1 MAKMARIVDG
11 VVGDV
16 IVPVEGFTLEQCFH
30 RDLLAQYVNVVEDA
44 EPGWAEADAVIPE
57 PEPAPEPA
65 PEPEVPAEEAP
76 AEETPPA
83 E

>member
-1 MAKMARIVDG
+1 MAKMARIIDG
-11 VVGDV
+11 VVADV

-57 PEPAPEPA
+57 PEPE
-65 PEPEVPAEEAP
+65 PEPEAPAEEAP

>member
-1 MAKMARIVDG
+1 MAKMARIIDG
-11 VVGDV
+11 VVADV

-57 PEPAPEPA
+57 PPAPVE
-65 PEPEVPAEEAP
+65 EVPAEEAP

-83 E
+83 A